1 MTDYYPIVEVRH
13 EWIDADE
20 AMGTKDKFWF
30 RRPAA
35 PEPPW
40 LFKYPRP
47 GTGEHWSEK
56 IAAETASLLEIPYAA
71 VELAELYSDANE
83 PAADRGSIS
92 QSFVSP
98 GNRLH
103 HGNQILSRLIV
114 GYDPDL
120 PRFQQS
126 KHTFG
131 NILTCL
137 DALWNDAAANLRV
150 KRTVAHYLVFDALV
164 GNTDRHSE
172 NWGVLLDRS
181 NEVVELAPAFDHA
194 SSLGRELLDPRR
206 EQMLSGNRVGAYSE
220 RGRGGIY
227 WAESD
232 RRGVSPLQLARLA
245 AQAYPELFLPALRQL
260 QSVSREG
267 LAGLADRVPDD
278 WITPLARQFAGE
290 LLCYNYDQLDA
301 LGRELSQ

>member
-1 MTDYYPIVEVRH
+1 
-13 EWIDADE
+13 
-20 AMGTKDKFWF
+20 MGTKDKFWF
-30 RRPAA
+30 RRPEA

-47 GTGEHWSEK
+47 GSGEHWAEK
-56 IAAETASLLEIPYAA
+56 VAAEVAARLEIPYAA
-71 VELAELYSDANE
+71 VELAEVYAAPGE
-83 PAADRGSIS
+83 PAPARGSVS
-92 QSFVSP
+92 QSFATP
-98 GNRLH
+98 GRRLH

-137 DALWNDAAANLRV
+137 DTLWNEAAANLQAKVRFA
-150 KRTVAHYLVFDALV
+150 RYLLFDALV

-172 NWGVLLDRS
+172 NWGVLLDEN
-181 NEVVELAPAFDHA
+181 NEAVDLAPAFDHA

-206 EQMLSGNRVGAYSE
+206 EQLLSGHRVGAYSE
-220 RGRGGIY
+220 KGRGGIY

-232 RRGVSPLQLARLA
+232 SRGSSPLQLFRLA
-245 AQAYPELFLPALRQL
+245 AREYPALFRPALRQL
-260 QSVSREG
+260 PSVGRAELPG
-267 LAGLADRVPDD
+267 IVGRVPDD
-278 WITPLARQFAGE
+278 WMTPPARRFASE
-290 LLCYNYDQLDA
+290 LLCYNYDQLEA
-301 LGRELSQ
+301 VRQELSQ